1 MTYDLN
7 EAQEEQ
13 PSLSLEEM
21 EKMWGAETDLLQR
34 KVSGVYVK
42 VCVTQNGVTVGD
54 GTLTNLAPGIN
65 GYVLTSNGD
74 GVPPSWKN
82 VSGTGEIQIYN
93 NASSAFAVQPSQILR
108 DTSRRFLSSR

>member
-34 KVSGVYVK
+34 KVRIK
-42 VCVTQNGVTVGD
+42 MCATQNCKICKGCTAN
-54 GTLTNLAPGIN
+54 TLLA
-65 GYVLTSNGD
+65 LL
-74 GVPPSWKN
+74 
-82 VSGTGEIQIYN
+82 
-93 NASSAFAVQPSQILR
+93 A
-108 DTSRRFLSSR
+108 LSSR

>member
-21 EKMWGAETDLLQR
+21 EKMWGAETDLLQS
-34 KVSGVYVK
+34 KVNGVCVK
-42 VCVTQNGVTVGD
+42 VCVTQDGGVFV
-54 GTLTNLAPGIN
+54 
-65 GYVLTSNGD
+65 
-74 GVPPSWKN
+74 
-82 VSGTGEIQIYN
+82 
-93 NASSAFAVQPSQILR
+93 VQPSQILR

>member
-34 KVSGVYVK
+34 NGMNEDFSYTYAQILGGIFNTHKVNGVYVK
-42 VCVTQNGVTVGD
+42 VCVTQ
-54 GTLTNLAPGIN
+54 
-65 GYVLTSNGD
+65 D
-74 GVPPSWKN
+74 GVF
-82 VSGTGEIQIYN
+82 V
-93 NASSAFAVQPSQILR
+93 VQPSQILR
-108 DTSRRFLSSR
+108 NTTRRFLSSR

>member
-21 EKMWGAETDLLQR
+21 EKMWGAETDLLQS

-42 VCVTQNGVTVGD
+42 VRITQ
-54 GTLTNLAPGIN
+54 
-65 GYVLTSNGD
+65 D
-74 GVPPSWKN
+74 GVF
-82 VSGTGEIQIYN
+82 V
-93 NASSAFAVQPSQILR
+93 VQPSQILR